1 MKRSIL
7 VVDDDRKL
15 VELIKLYLERDGYRV
30 LTAYDG
36 QEALELA
43 RERRPNLIILDL
55 MLPKIDGLNVCE
67 ILRRES
73 EVPIIMLT
81 AKTTEQDRITGLDLG
96 ADDYITKP
104 FSLGEL
110 LARVRAVLRRA
121 EGREGPEELIYGE
134 LRIDFRR
141 HEVSLGGKP
150 VDLTPTEFRLLAA
163 LAREPGRAF
172 TRLQLIHEALG
183 YDFTGFE
190 RTIDVHIKNL
200 RRKIEPDPRNPRYIK
215 TIFGVGYRFAP
226 EEDRDAP

>member
-81 AKTTEQDRITGLDLG
+81 AKTTERDRITGLDLG